1 MQKEYTYSFEKVK
14 IKIKLLFKP
23 AHGSKMDVSEKQRDY
38 WFDNFD
44 DFGNKIKVEFFSIKF
59 DDRK

>member
-1 MQKEYTYSFEKVK
+1 MQKEYTYQSEKVK

-23 AHGSKMDVSEKQRDY
+23 AHGSKMAVSEKQRDY

-44 DFGNKIKVEFFSIKF
+44 DFENKIKVEFFK
-59 DDRK
+59 KKL